1 MLTWSP
7 PPPCPGGRSPP
18 RRTPSV
24 GARQSPFF
32 QTLVS
37 SSSSNKDAA
46 ENREEISS
54 CFGAIVWLSSVE
66 IQEIQSVGS
75 DSHFPL
81 PTYRPPH
88 PWGQMFRCLS
98 SLKKGIKGV
107 LYLETKPWGQLL
119 PLQVSAP
126 SFSPATGPTTHLGH
140 DISGEYRE
148 WIIK

>member
-7 PPPCPGGRSPP
+7 PPPCSGGRSPP
-18 RRTPSV
+18 SRTPSV

-46 ENREEISS
+46 ENREEVSS
-54 CFGAIVWLSSVE
+54 CFGAIAWLSSVE

-75 DSHFPL
+75 DSHFPF

-88 PWGQMFRCLS
+88 PWGRCLDVHCHSKRARS
-98 SLKKGIKGV
+98 SLSWN
-107 LYLETKPWGQLL
+107 KPWGQEL

-126 SFSPATGPTTHLGH
+126 SFSPTIGPTTHLGH
-140 DISGEYRE
+140 DEVTNIDD
-148 WIIK
+148 